1 MCCQAKLL
9 SKILS
14 IIAALL
20 ISASGYAAQLEV
32 RVLLVPEQE
41 AVLSSQI
48 SGRIINLPVKEGERF
63 KKDQTLVELDCQI
76 LKAELKKAQM
86 DLEAATETLSA
97 NLQLQE
103 FGSASVLEV
112 AISSAKKKRAQAE
125 VRLMQT
131 KVEMCEVKAP
141 FEGRVITRKA
151 NPFENIN
158 PGDELLEIL
167 NDKQLKLHLLI
178 PSNWLLWLK
187 PGCPFKVFIDETGQE
202 YAATVVGLGAKV
214 NPVNQTLEV
223 RAAIKGSHAELL
235 AGMSGT
241 AFFNPPAE
249 SGFSEGL
256 R

>member
-1 MCCQAKLL
+1 MKRKSWALIGL
-9 SKILS
+9 
-14 IIAALL
+14 IIAIAAPS
-20 ISASGYAAQLEV
+20 ISIAAQEEV
-32 RVLLVPEQE
+32 RALLVPEEE

-48 SGRIINLPVKEGERF
+48 QGQILRLPVKEGERF
-63 KKDQTLVELDCQI
+63 KKGQTLVELDCQI
-76 LKAELKKAQM
+76 FEAELKKAQM
-86 DLEAATETLSA
+86 DFEAASETLSA

-125 VRLMQT
+125 VKLGQT

-141 FEGRVITRKA
+141 FEGRVISRKA
-151 NPFENIN
+151 NPHESIK

-187 PGCPFKVFIDETGQE
+187 TGTAFTVVIDETGRE
-202 YAATVVGLGAKV
+202 YKAKVISLGAKV

-223 RAAIKGSHAELL
+223 RAKIKGSHPELL

-241 AFFNPPAE
+241 AFFNLPGA
-249 SGFSEGL
+249 SN
-256 R
+256 